1 MFTWETFLIFA
12 GMSLEFA
19 VCDLEHTTW
28 RDKVQYDKFLC
39 SPNHLETT
47 VWDYRI
53 SFRFEI
59 VTENHRLGCKC
70 TARFVCKQRK
80 LQRRKCVKSYKKGSR
95 LIAALVLLPQSFTCF
110 KPLGFQI
117 SVTLDRMG
125 GDSLEYVVFQKSVLY
140 LTVLHQESHLMDI

>member
-1 MFTWETFLIFA
+1 M
-12 GMSLEFA
+12 
-19 VCDLEHTTW
+19 
-28 RDKVQYDKFLC
+28 
-39 SPNHLETT
+39 
-47 VWDYRI
+47 I
-53 SFRFEI
+53 SFYVVLSILKRLFGTTESVSEI

-125 GDSLEYVVFQKSVLY
+125 GDSLEYVVFQKSVVFNSFAPGISSHGY
-140 LTVLHQESHLMDI
+140 LKDIL